1 MDWNVVVTVAAGPG
15 HEHRLLGALGAFG
28 RFRPTAFR
36 DVCMGRV
43 EEIAAFLEAI
53 RSAREAGRP
62 WAGFVARVI
71 PAEQVFSFTPDTL
84 AEQLKE
90 AATPFVARFAD
101 GSFCVRLERRGLQG
115 KLASAD
121 IERAVG
127 EYVHGLAE
135 RAGRR
140 MRTEFADPDFVIAAE
155 TLGTECGI
163 ALLTRALRERYPFV
177 QVR

>member
-1 MDWNVVVTVAAGPG
+1 MDWNVVVTVTAGPG
-15 HEHRLLGALGAFG
+15 HEHRVLDALGTLG
-28 RFRPTAFR
+28 RFHATSFR
-36 DVCMGRV
+36 DVCVGHV
-43 EEIAAFLEAI
+43 EDVAALLEGI
-53 RSAREAGRP
+53 RKAREAGKP

-84 AEQLKE
+84 AEQLKQVT
-90 AATPFVARFAD
+90 APFVARLAD

-115 KLASAD
+115 KVASAD

-127 EYVHGLAE
+127 EHVHALAE
-135 RAGRR
+135 QAGLR

-155 TLGTECGI
+155 TLGTECGVTLI
-163 ALLTRALRERYPFV
+163 PRALRERYPFV

>member
-1 MDWNVVVTVAAGPG
+1 VDWNVVVTVTAGPG
-15 HEHRLLGALGAFG
+15 HEHRVLGALGAFG
-28 RFRPTAFR
+28 RFRPTSFR
-36 DVCMGRV
+36 DVCLGRV
-43 EEIAAFLEAI
+43 GDLTAFLEAI

-71 PAEQVFSFTPDTL
+71 PAEQVFAFTPDTL
-84 AEQLKE
+84 AEQLRE
-90 AATPFVARFAD
+90 AAVRFVARFAD

-115 KLASAD
+115 KVASAD

-127 EYVHGLAE
+127 EHVHAAAE
-135 RAGRR
+135 RAGLR

-155 TLGTECGI
+155 TLGEECGV
-163 ALLTRALRERYPFV
+163 ALIPRAMRERYRFV